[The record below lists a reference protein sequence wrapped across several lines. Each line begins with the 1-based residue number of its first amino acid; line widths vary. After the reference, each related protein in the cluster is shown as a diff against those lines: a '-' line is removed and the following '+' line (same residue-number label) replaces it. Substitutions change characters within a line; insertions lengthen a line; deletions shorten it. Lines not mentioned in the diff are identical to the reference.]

1 MEKILFLVHRIPY
14 PPNKGDKIRSY
25 HFLKAL
31 AENYQVYL
39 GAFIDDQEDWQ
50 YSDKLTD
57 FCEDLFCQALNP
69 KIAKIKSLQ
78 GLLTGKALSL
88 PYYQSQAMQ
97 QWVLDTLKQQKI
109 KKILIFSSVMA
120 QFVPENQDIDMI
132 VDFVDVDSDKW
143 RQYSQQ
149 KIWPESW
156 VYQREARQ
164 LLSYEKAIAKKSKV
178 SFFVSEQEAKLFKQL
193 APDLEDKISW
203 VNNGVDTG
211 FFNPRESYDNP
222 YAADETAL
230 VFTGAMDYWPNIDA
244 VVWFAQQVFPII
256 LQHYPHAR
264 FYIVGSKPA
273 KEVLALAEQ
282 SENIVVTGRVED
294 IRPYLNYAAV
304 AVAPLRVARGI
315 QNKVLEA
322 MAMTRT
328 ILATPAAMEGISGY
342 QDIDVEIADEAEP
355 LADKARQLL
364 SRPPQQ
370 LISNRNREFV
380 TEFFSWDSSGNK
392 LRQLIEH

>member
-57 FCEDLFCQALNP
+57 FCEDVFCQALNP

-88 PYYQSQAMQ
+88 PYYQSLAMQ

-109 KKILIFSSVMA
+109 KKVLIFSSVMA

-149 KIWPESW
+149 KKWPESW
-156 VYQREARQ
+156 IYQREARQ

-193 APDLEDKISW
+193 APELDDKISW

-256 LQHYPHAR
+256 LQQYPHVR

-282 SENIVVTGRVED
+282 SEHIVVTGRVED

-342 QDIDVEIADEAEP
+342 QDIDVEIADEAEL

-370 LISNRNREFV
+370 LISTRNREFV

>member
-57 FCEDLFCQALNP
+57 FCEDVFCQALNP

-109 KKILIFSSVMA
+109 KKVLIFSSVMA

-149 KIWPESW
+149 KKWPESW

-193 APDLEDKISW
+193 APELDDKISW

-256 LQHYPHAR
+256 LQQYPHAR

-282 SENIVVTGRVED
+282 FENIVVTGRVED

-342 QDIDVEIADEAEP
+342 QDIDVEIADEAEL